1 MKILVSVLGNIR
13 TIPMNLYVP
22 RTLEAM
28 GHEVS
33 VLDSGVHGIIP
44 GLLKKFSSRQNLT
57 RFMDN
62 KTLGAIERYKPDI
75 FLAIYGVN
83 HSIELIDKVKAMG
96 IPAAC
101 WWLNDPFQFKRST
114 ERAASF
120 DFYFTNS
127 RGSLEDYRAKGITNV
142 HYLPVGIYPP
152 VHRRLAGLEKKYDV
166 SFSGDWCAPR
176 EKVLGA
182 VAEDFDLA
190 IFGPWKKK
198 LREGAALRKRIVKN
212 GFFTAEEM
220 VGIFNRSR
228 VVLNLHSWFGRFD
241 YGVNPRLFE
250 ANGCGA
256 FQLCDW
262 KEEIAGLYEDGKEV
276 VLYRTVEELKKKL
289 AYYLPREKER
299 AVIADNALKRS
310 LECHTYEHR
319 MKRLLKVCGL

>member
-1 MKILVSVLGNIR
+1 LKILVSVLGNIR

-22 RTLEAM
+22 RALEAM

-33 VLDSGVHGIIP
+33 VLDSGVQGIIP
-44 GLLKKFSSRQNLT
+44 VLLKKFSSRQNLT

-62 KTLGAIERYKPDI
+62 KALGALERYKPDF

-114 ERAASF
+114 ARAASF

-127 RGSLEDYRAKGITNV
+127 RGSLEDYRAEGITNV

-152 VHRRLAGLEKKYDV
+152 VHRRLPGLKKKYDV

-182 VAEDFDLA
+182 VAENFNLA

-198 LREGAALRKRIVKN
+198 LKKGAALGKRILKN

-220 VGIFNRSR
+220 VEIFNRSR

-241 YGVNPRLFE
+241 YGINPRLFE

-262 KEEIAGLYEDGKEV
+262 KEEIADLYEDGKEV
-276 VLYRTVEELKKKL
+276 VLYRTVEELKEKL

-299 AVIADNALKRS
+299 AEIADNALKRS
-310 LECHTYEHR
+310 VECHTYEHR
-319 MKRLLKVCGL
+319 MKQLLRVCGL